1 MWPRRLRVCTAL
13 SQNIHSLQLSKLNA
27 GTKER
32 KNLKCLDFV
41 NILSLLYL
49 VIQIH
54 LLVAKLLNDAFTLS
68 QGILHGTT
76 LCSNKGF
83 SYMRM
88 SKISSLVAH
97 IFKHIKKYTHN
108 NFKVSKRRTFLTS
121 KFGSTH
127 CNLLTSFKIKMKPC
141 QSTIQ

>member
-32 KNLKCLDFV
+32 KTLKCLDFV
-41 NILSLLYL
+41 NILSLIYL

-54 LLVAKLLNDAFTLS
+54 ILVARLLNGAFTLS
-68 QGILHGTT
+68 LGIMHGTT

-88 SKISSLVAH
+88 SKISSWVAH
-97 IFKHIKKYTHN
+97 IFKQLSRNIHIIILK
-108 NFKVSKRRTFLTS
+108 
-121 KFGSTH
+121 
-127 CNLLTSFKIKMKPC
+127 C
-141 QSTIQ
+141 QSARHFKLIWFNTLQSAHIIQD